1 MDEGHTPPST
11 SDGLEAKSDQCR
23 DLMETRTTS
32 TATLHRLD
40 MSPAPSSTP
49 TARRSDGSSRSEEL
63 RLRVLCP
70 VPLVGAM
77 IGRRGDNIKRL
88 RREAN
93 AEVVIEDFVVGSE
106 ERVLSVILHRDA
118 PHHASTSGGDALVS
132 VFEAFCELSRDCLT
146 ANNSSEEV
154 DTHTNGSDGDAQMT
168 ITCIHDDEDA
178 EIRLLV
184 DSTQTGFIV
193 GKSGAAIKALMEETG
208 AHVRVMPKADLPTC
222 AWVSDELIKLTGPHH
237 AIVAALRILA
247 KQLEQHPPRIHHH
260 QSNRPPLLLAH
271 ASTGDAQF
279 MTPPSPALLGGYHHQ
294 HPHAISSGCMLQPSG
309 LVETVF
315 RLLAP
320 AARAGNIIG
329 RNGDHVRKIRAE
341 TGARIKVYGAEDEA
355 EERLVCVYS
364 TEDALSQYCAAQD
377 ALVRCAI
384 SLTAD
389 DTSNGQHRMRLVAP
403 QTSIGAVMGKKGQT
417 MMQLRQEAGAAIRV
431 QPMEAPLA
439 ASAATA
445 HGGGEPGGDE
455 IIQIDGTLQQ
465 CVSALRGVATLLRG
479 WQIRRYVSNSPR
491 PMTAVALSPALLAQP
506 IGLSSVH
513 GSLVAF
519 PVSAHHHHSNGGTHT
534 GSSSPAAFAALSSA
548 MHSLGVGSAGPVL
561 WRYRLSNAQAGA
573 VIGKGGHHVTQ
584 IRSMTGARIHL
595 PGDQVPDGTRVL
607 EISGAIESCQAAHA
621 MVNQFLAL
629 GQCLPTVPEH
639 QSGASVLSFATPSSS
654 SMGSPAAMASPR
666 SLHQYQAVAAGTAD
680 MSTYSP

>member
-1 MDEGHTPPST
+1 MLSFQHSRTSLLTPFP
-11 SDGLEAKSDQCR
+11 
-23 DLMETRTTS
+23 
-32 TATLHRLD
+32 
-40 MSPAPSSTP
+40 P
-49 TARRSDGSSRSEEL
+49 
-63 RLRVLCP
+63 
-70 VPLVGAM
+70 
-77 IGRRGDNIKRL
+77 
-88 RREAN
+88 
-93 AEVVIEDFVVGSE
+93 
-106 ERVLSVILHRDA
+106 VLSI
-118 PHHASTSGGDALVS
+118 PT
-132 VFEAFCELSRDCLT
+132 
-146 ANNSSEEV
+146 
-154 DTHTNGSDGDAQMT
+154 
-168 ITCIHDDEDA
+168 
-178 EIRLLV
+178 EI
-184 DSTQTGFIV
+184 GFIV
-193 GKSGAAIKALMEETG
+193 GKNGTAIKALMEETG
-208 AHVRVMPKADLPTC
+208 ALVRVMPKAELPTC
-222 AWVSDELIKLTGPHH
+222 AWVSDELIKVSGPHH
-237 AIVAALRILA
+237 AIAAALRVLA
-247 KQLEQHPPRIHHH
+247 KQLEQHPPRNHHH
-260 QSNRPPLLLAH
+260 AAQRPPLLLAH

-279 MTPPSPALLGGYHHQ
+279 MTPPSPALLSGYHH
-294 HPHAISSGCMLQPSG
+294 HHAMSPGGMMQPSG

-341 TGARIKVYGAEDEA
+341 TGARIKVYGAEEDA

-431 QPMEAPLA
+431 QPMEAPIA

-479 WQIRRYVSNSPR
+479 WQIRRCVSNSPR
-491 PMTAVALSPALLAQP
+491 PMTAVALSPALLVNQP

-519 PVSAHHHHSNGGTHT
+519 PVAHHHHNGGTHT

-629 GQCLPTVPEH
+629 GQCLPAVPEH
-639 QSGASVLSFATPSSS
+639 QSGASVLSFATPSTS
-654 SMGSPAAMASPR
+654 SMGSPAGMASPR
-666 SLHQYQAVAAGTAD
+666 SLHQYQPVAAGTD
-680 MSTYSP
+680 MSTYA

>member
-1 MDEGHTPPST
+1 
-11 SDGLEAKSDQCR
+11 
-23 DLMETRTTS
+23 
-32 TATLHRLD
+32 
-40 MSPAPSSTP
+40 
-49 TARRSDGSSRSEEL
+49 
-63 RLRVLCP
+63 
-70 VPLVGAM
+70 
-77 IGRRGDNIKRL
+77 
-88 RREAN
+88 
-93 AEVVIEDFVVGSE
+93 
-106 ERVLSVILHRDA
+106 
-118 PHHASTSGGDALVS
+118 
-132 VFEAFCELSRDCLT
+132 
-146 ANNSSEEV
+146 
-154 DTHTNGSDGDAQMT
+154 
-168 ITCIHDDEDA
+168 
-178 EIRLLV
+178 
-184 DSTQTGFIV
+184 
-193 GKSGAAIKALMEETG
+193 
-208 AHVRVMPKADLPTC
+208 MPKADLPTC
-222 AWVSDELIKLTGPHH
+222 AWVSDELIKISGPHH
-237 AIVAALRILA
+237 AIAAALRVLA
-247 KQLEQHPPRIHHH
+247 KQLEQHPPRSHHH
-260 QSNRPPLLLAH
+260 ATQRPPLLLAH

-279 MTPPSPALLGGYHHQ
+279 MTPPSPALLGGYHHA
-294 HPHAISSGCMLQPSG
+294 HHTMSPGAMMQPSG

-389 DTSNGQHRMRLVAP
+389 DSSNGQHRMRLVAP

-417 MMQLRQEAGAAIRV
+417 MMHLRQEAGAAIRV

-479 WQIRRYVSNSPR
+479 WQIRRCVSNSPR

-519 PVSAHHHHSNGGTHT
+519 PVSAAHHHHHHHLHANGGGT

-629 GQCLPTVPEH
+629 GQCLPAVPEH

-654 SMGSPAAMASPR
+654 SMGSPAGMASPR
-666 SLHQYQAVAAGTAD
+666 SLHQYQTVAAGAAATAD
-680 MSTYSP
+680 MSTYT